1 MDALD
6 VGSSN
11 NKIRRFSIMKLE
23 NWGYSKKT
31 TIRLRNRNPDK
42 NILLVVNVLWSSF
55 LNNLAYPDSQI
66 RRMCKN
72 QLYFDINVVY
82 VIEKRSSLSAA
93 NRATRSKW
101 DVCKI
106 DFRLSNTYPNFLI
119 LPKLLI
125 L

>member
-1 MDALD
+1 MNLKTWA
-6 VGSSN
+6 
-11 NKIRRFSIMKLE
+11 IQ
-23 NWGYSKKT
+23 KKPKSD
-31 TIRLRNRNPDK
+31 LNP
-42 NILLVVNVLWSSF
+42 N
-55 LNNLAYPDSQI
+55 SQI

-106 DFRLSNTYPNFLI
+106 DSRLSNTYPNFLT

>member
-1 MDALD
+1 MN
-6 VGSSN
+6 V
-11 NKIRRFSIMKLE
+11 E
-23 NWGYSKKT
+23 NLGYSKKPKSD
-31 TIRLRNRNPDK
+31 LNP
-42 NILLVVNVLWSSF
+42 NSR
-55 LNNLAYPDSQI
+55 I

-106 DFRLSNTYPNFLI
+106 DFRLSNTYP
-119 LPKLLI
+119 KLSHLAKTFDFVRRLSTKTNI
-125 L
+125 VKKALLLTG

>member
-6 VGSSN
+6 VGSS
-11 NKIRRFSIMKLE
+11 KIKSAGFQNLE
-23 NWGYSKKT
+23 TWVIQKKPKSD
-31 TIRLRNRNPDK
+31 LNP
-42 NILLVVNVLWSSF
+42 NSR
-55 LNNLAYPDSQI
+55 I

-82 VIEKRSSLSAA
+82 VIEKRSSLLAA

-106 DFRLSNTYPNFLI
+106 DFRLSNTYPNFLT